1 MIDEKKIGSYL
12 ARHPELISGNLS
24 EKEEAE
30 EDLIMDYVLD
40 DDEEDE
46 YYRLHSW

>member
-1 MIDEKKIGSYL
+1 MINEKNIGSYL

-24 EKEEAE
+24 EQEEAE

-40 DDEEDE
+40 DEEEDD

>member
-1 MIDEKKIGSYL
+1 MISDKSINDYL
-12 ARHPELISGNLS
+12 ARHQELISGNLS
-24 EKEEAE
+24 EEEEAE
-30 EDLIMDYVLD
+30 EDLIMEYVLD

>member
-1 MIDEKKIGSYL
+1 MTNEKKIGDYL